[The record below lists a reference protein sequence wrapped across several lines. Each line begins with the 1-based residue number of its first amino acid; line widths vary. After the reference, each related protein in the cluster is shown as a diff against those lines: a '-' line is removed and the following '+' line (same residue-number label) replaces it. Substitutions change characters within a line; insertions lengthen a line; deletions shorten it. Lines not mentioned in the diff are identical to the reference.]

1 VKVLSVLTSDTVGLS
16 LSDGGSLPARPV
28 DMAAPGPGAGAVMVV
43 SFTLATPSPLVLS
56 PLLAGQSVVRA
67 GIVVTTT
74 FDGVGAALP
83 LGTPFSPAVIL
94 AAADSRPAAA
104 GQYETDAVT
113 SFGAPDTLQLV
124 ITPGA
129 GATQGAGQVFFQLS
143 G

>member
-1 VKVLSVLTSDTVGLS
+1 VKVLSVLTPDNVSLS
-16 LSDGGSLPARPV
+16 LSDGGNLPAQPV
-28 DMAAPGPGAGAVMVV
+28 DIPAPVPGGGAVMVV
-43 SFTLATPSPLVLS
+43 LFSFATPSPLVLS

-67 GIVVTTT
+67 GIVVTTP

-83 LGTPFSPAVIL
+83 VGTPFSPALIL

-113 SFGAPDTLQLV
+113 RLGAPDTLQLV

-129 GATQGAGQVFFQLS
+129 GATQGAGQVFYQLS